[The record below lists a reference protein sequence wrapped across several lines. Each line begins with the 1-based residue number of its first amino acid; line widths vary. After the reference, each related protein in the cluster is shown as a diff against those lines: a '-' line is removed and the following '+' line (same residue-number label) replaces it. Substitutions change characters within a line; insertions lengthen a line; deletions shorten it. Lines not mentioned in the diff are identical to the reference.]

1 MQSTSV
7 SPVLRDRLGHEATL
21 VLFGVLESSH
31 REWRDEVLVIAADRF
46 ERRLSEEMG
55 ALRVEMAKEFAAV
68 RREMADGFAG
78 IRVESIKWSFL
89 FWIGQVAAVGGL
101 MAILLKTVR

>member
-1 MQSTSV
+1 MQPTSV
-7 SPVLRDRLGHEATL
+7 PPVLRDRLGDEATL
-21 VLFGVLESSH
+21 VLFEVLESSH

-68 RREMADGFAG
+68 RREMAEGFAG